1 MSTRKLLLLP
11 HAQDIHL
18 LQGSPLHG
26 VLMFFLRTEGAV
38 RAATTATAWST
49 VAIELL
55 LAFALW
61 KKSWHLPAIVGAG
74 FLHLA
79 MSCIC
84 GELGHNDAISSLGGR
99 SVPSEQVA
107 LKASCG

>member
-38 RAATTATAWST
+38 RAATTAARKQMTKTPKFQTAQVLCLTSSYFLCFET
-49 VAIELL
+49 
-55 LAFALW
+55 LW
-61 KKSWHLPAIVGAG
+61 
-74 FLHLA
+74 
-79 MSCIC
+79 
-84 GELGHNDAISSLGGR
+84 
-99 SVPSEQVA
+99 
-107 LKASCG
+107 